1 MAAQGSD
8 TDKIE
13 FEVLKLCSRNQS
25 YRLKR
30 VEINWEKN
38 RNYLFQGSEQKCILG
53 KFSIPDLILEES

>member
-30 VEINWEKN
+30 VEINWEKKIEITYSKALS
-38 RNYLFQGSEQKCILG
+38 RNAFWANSVSQIL
-53 KFSIPDLILEES
+53 S